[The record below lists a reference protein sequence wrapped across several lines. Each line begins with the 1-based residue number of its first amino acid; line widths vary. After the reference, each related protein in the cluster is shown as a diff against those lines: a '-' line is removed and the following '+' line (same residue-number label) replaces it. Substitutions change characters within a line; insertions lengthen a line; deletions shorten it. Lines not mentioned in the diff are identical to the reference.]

1 MHSIW
6 YKFCQLTFTWL
17 EKDLRQ
23 QSFHFGNCVYFI
35 PSRALTRDVWIWFI
49 ITSLVICL
57 FVGIF
62 YYTYIH
68 YNGGKT
74 LIRMD
79 QPLTDLFMPL
89 MMMFHAPRVRWFRR
103 QARTSGGSLL
113 LATWMVGCFFFY
125 WLYHSNLEANL
136 AIIEYEK
143 PIDRYEGST
152 YFFA

>member
-1 MHSIW
+1 M
-6 YKFCQLTFTWL
+6 T
-17 EKDLRQ
+17 
-23 QSFHFGNCVYFI
+23 
-35 PSRALTRDVWIWFI
+35 SRPLASAVWILFI
-49 ITSLVICL
+49 ITGLVICL
-57 FVGIF
+57 FVAFF
-62 YYTYIH
+62 YYAYIH
-68 YNGGKT
+68 YDGGKT

-152 YFFA
+152 SFIPIFSLGRHQTSFLS